1 MALLTFLLS
10 SCSSQRDTHSP
21 LSQDKGIKKK
31 VTLQTSL
38 MSCKKEKKT
47 PTLVL
52 SQLRVQLIL
61 LQVLFV
67 IGTPEHPGQDASPT
81 QAAVER
87 HPTEPTFLSS
97 LAQPRLWGAH
107 IYKPCISTSY
117 KRHRRTKGPEETPI
131 L

>member
-1 MALLTFLLS
+1 MPLLTFLL

-21 LSQDKGIKKK
+21 LSQDKGIKEKK

-38 MSCKKEKKT
+38 MSCKKEKN

-61 LQVLFV
+61 LQVLFI
-67 IGTPEHPGQDASPT
+67 IGTPEYPGQAASPT
-81 QAAVER
+81 QVAVGR

-97 LAQPRLWGAH
+97 LAQPSAQALGCTDLQTWH
-107 IYKPCISTSY
+107 Q
-117 KRHRRTKGPEETPI
+117 H
-131 L
+131 

>member
-1 MALLTFLLS
+1 MSLLTFLLS

-31 VTLQTSL
+31 KVTLQTSL
-38 MSCKKEKKT
+38 MSCKKEKK

-67 IGTPEHPGQDASPT
+67 IGTPEYPGQDASPT

-107 IYKPCISTSY
+107 IYKPSISTSY